1 MIVNEFTLE
10 IPNRLNSLNRINSHL
25 FDSLDN
31 IFLTIEYLI
40 RSVNCSNKKRI
51 KIANITR

>member
-25 FDSLDN
+25 FDGLDN

-40 RSVNCSNKKRI
+40 RSVNCSNKKKI

>member
-40 RSVNCSNKKRI
+40 RSCSNKKKI